1 VKAAGLS
8 ESRALAI
15 LQEELPQFGASTLV
29 GIGDDAAVLQ
39 RPSQKLVWTIDACG
53 EGTHFKQGWLS
64 PEDLAHKS
72 LQAAVSDLCAM
83 GARPT
88 AALVQLT
95 LAPWWTVSRLRR
107 LAREQAA
114 VCRVLGCPIVGG
126 NLTRAAEV
134 QLVTTALGQLP
145 GRPLQR
151 TGAQAGDELWLVGA
165 VGRARLGQRALERG
179 WQKKS
184 QLAACVGAFRR
195 PRALV
200 EEGLRLARVAHACL
214 DVSDGLRRDAPR
226 LARASGVRIVLEE
239 SRLARLVDQDFR
251 RAADALGLDPVRE
264 MVDGGEDYA
273 LLATGP
279 AGRRPRAARIIG
291 RVERG
296 RGAWLEG
303 VEGRTELEG
312 GFEH

>member
-1 VKAAGLS
+1 VKARGLP

-15 LQEELPQFGASTLV
+15 LQEELPKFGASTLV

-39 RPSQKLVWTIDACG
+39 KSAKRLVWTIDACS
-53 EGTHFKQGWLS
+53 EGTHFKPSWLG

-72 LQAAVSDLCAM
+72 LHAAVSDLCAM

-95 LAPWWTVSRLRR
+95 LAPWLTASRLRR

-114 VCRVLGCPIVGG
+114 VCRALGCPIVGG
-126 NLTRAAEV
+126 NLTRGTEV
-134 QLVTTALGQLP
+134 QLVTTALGHLP
-145 GRPLQR
+145 GRPLER
-151 TGAQAGDELWLVGA
+151 TRAQVGDELWLMGA
-165 VGRARLGQRALERG
+165 VGEARLGLHALERG
-179 WQKKS
+179 WENEPHF
-184 QLAACVGAFRR
+184 AVCVNALRR

-200 EEGLRLARVAHACL
+200 QEGLRLARTAHACL

-226 LARASGVRIVLEE
+226 LAQSSDVRVVIEA
-239 SRLARLVDQDFR
+239 SRLERSADEAFR
-251 RAADALGLDPVRE
+251 RAAAALGLDPLQE
-264 MVDGGEDYA
+264 MLEGGEDYA

-279 AGRRPRAARIIG
+279 SARRPRGARIIG

-296 RGAWLEG
+296 RGAWLEAAR
-303 VEGRTELEG
+303 GRTRLEG